1 MEFKL
6 EYLNAT
12 ILTFAAFKG
21 YTEIV
26 RELVSRK
33 DIDINIK
40 DI

>member
-1 MEFKL
+1 MVFKL

-12 ILTFAAFKG
+12 ILAFAAFKG

-26 RELVSRK
+26 RELVSRE

>member
-26 RELVSRK
+26 KELISREG
-33 DIDINIK
+33 IDLNIK